1 MQLNHYTSAEPF
13 YDAVRAFLL
22 RHEAENNLFFGILD
36 SLIRYGAAPDTTP
49 YFATVEQGGAVIA
62 AALMTP
68 PHNLVLAHT
77 DHQDALAMF
86 AAHLK
91 AYPLPGVTGL
101 KASSQTFAASWASLT
116 GARYRVSMAERIYKV
131 EQVLMPQGVT
141 GHARLA
147 TDDDFALLLRW
158 HIAFTMEAFNRPETE
173 VNTAQLERI
182 IRNRLLDPTAGGLY
196 LWLDDDPVCM
206 VGYTGPTPHGMRVG
220 PVYTPPVHRGRGY
233 GSACTAHAS
242 QMLLDAGRKF
252 VFLFT
257 DLANP
262 TSNKIYQNIG
272 YEPVADVDMLAFE
285 V

>member
-1 MQLNHYTSAEPF
+1 MQLNQYTSAEPF
-13 YDAVRAFLL
+13 YDAVRPFLL

-36 SLIRYGAAPDTTP
+36 SLMRYGAAPDTTP

-77 DHQDALAMF
+77 ENHDALVMF

-91 AYPLPGVTGL
+91 EYPLPGVSGL
-101 KASSQTFAASWASLT
+101 KTCAHAFAASWASLS
-116 GARYRVSMAERIYKV
+116 GKSYCVSMAERIYKV
-131 EQVLMPQGVT
+131 ERVLMPQGVS

-158 HIAFTMEAFNRPETE
+158 HIEFTMEAFNRPEAE
-173 VNTAQLERI
+173 VNTAQLERV
-182 IRNRLLDPTAGGLY
+182 IRNRLEDSTSGGFY
-196 LWLDDDPVCM
+196 LWHDPEAVCM
-206 VGYTGPTPHGMRVG
+206 VGYTGPTPHGMRIG
-220 PVYTPPVHRGRGY
+220 PVYTPPAHRGRGY
-233 GSACTAHAS
+233 GSACTAHTS
-242 QMLLDAGRKF
+242 QVLLDSGRKF

-262 TSNKIYQNIG
+262 TSNKIYQAIG
-272 YEPVADVDMLAFE
+272 YEPVADVDVLRFDS
-285 V
+285 